1 MLRKVLLVAA
11 VAAVAVPGT
20 AAARSGIVVK
30 VDRAAALTAVAGAKG
45 SVALVHGKA
54 TARIGQVVVYR
65 AGARANGTLETD
77 GFRVVGAST
86 RVHVRGT
93 VLAHRGSGYVLT
105 ARGAVLAIHA
115 PAGAAPAPPVGTT
128 VEVTATIVRDNL
140 DQDDVQPVLTDA
152 RSGAI
157 EGHLVPSPV
166 GTIAVRSG
174 GLTLVIAVPAG
185 IDVSKLALGDEV
197 LASFER
203 QADGSLV
210 LTAMAADDRNADE
223 QDDDTGDDDHG
234 GDRHGGRDHRGHDG

>member
-1 MLRKVLLVAA
+1 M
-11 VAAVAVPGT
+11 
-20 AAARSGIVVK
+20 
-30 VDRAAALTAVAGAKG
+30 VD
-45 SVALVHGKA
+45 
-54 TARIGQVVVYR
+54 
-65 AGARANGTLETD
+65 
-77 GFRVVGAST
+77 
-86 RVHVRGT
+86 
-93 VLAHRGSGYVLT
+93 
-105 ARGAVLAIHA
+105 
-115 PAGAAPAPPVGTT
+115 
-128 VEVTATIVRDNL
+128 VTATILRDNL
-140 DQDDVQPVLTDA
+140 DQDDVKPALIDA

>member
-1 MLRKVLLVAA
+1 
-11 VAAVAVPGT
+11 
-20 AAARSGIVVK
+20 
-30 VDRAAALTAVAGAKG
+30 
-45 SVALVHGKA
+45 
-54 TARIGQVVVYR
+54 
-65 AGARANGTLETD
+65 
-77 GFRVVGAST
+77 
-86 RVHVRGT
+86 
-93 VLAHRGSGYVLT
+93 
-105 ARGAVLAIHA
+105 
-115 PAGAAPAPPVGTT
+115 
-128 VEVTATIVRDNL
+128 
-140 DQDDVQPVLTDA
+140 VQPVLTDA

-157 EGHLVPSPV
+157 EGHIVPSPV

-210 LTAMAADDRNADE
+210 LTAVAADDRNADE